1 MRTHTWE
8 ESYECSYEIDIKM
21 KSISKG
27 TCQVSDLANEVGS
40 VSKCTGQVSDIDDE
54 I

>member
-1 MRTHTWE
+1 MMTHTWE

-21 KSISKG
+21 KNISEG
-27 TCQVSDLANEVGS
+27 TCQVSDLANEIGS